1 MQTPLKKQR
10 VFLLTMEELE
20 RFDHMLTAIGQA
32 YWSLVTQR
40 GIDMPVIAEI
50 SHLTPAEEEYY
61 QLHLD
66 LNESLD
72 PDEPP
77 Y

>member
-1 MQTPLKKQR
+1 MEDPLKQK

-32 YWSLVTQR
+32 YWSLVTQHW
-40 GIDMPVIAEI
+40 IEMPVIAEE

-61 QLHLD
+61 QLHVD

-72 PDEPP
+72 PDDGPP
-77 Y
+77 F